1 MVITMITL
9 YFAGMAENK
18 GYTGDEGGLE
28 EEMKIAKERKEDDQ
42 HGGGQS
48 DKKEADPDLKDSDAD
63 FEDLEQ
69 EGGGGNAL
77 GDGLERLWTG
87 LGGLLSRYSRWMV
100 NLYYRIQLHAIL
112 FIIINR
118 VVKAL
123 TLLLAVVGYN
133 CYFVAAIWWGI
144 SNNEQLDYCDDVG
157 FLIIITVFLYIFLFY
172 FLVVKRF
179 LGGALK
185 RAVLEPALL
194 RKDKLLS
201 HRHRFLFLLLS
212 SSLHL
217 LSAPF
222 SARLSYPSV
231 WWQR

>member
-1 MVITMITL
+1 
-9 YFAGMAENK
+9 
-18 GYTGDEGGLE
+18 
-28 EEMKIAKERKEDDQ
+28 MK
-42 HGGGQS
+42 
-48 DKKEADPDLKDSDAD
+48 
-63 FEDLEQ
+63 
-69 EGGGGNAL
+69 
-77 GDGLERLWTG
+77 
-87 LGGLLSRYSRWMV
+87 
-100 NLYYRIQLHAIL
+100 AI
-112 FIIINR
+112 
-118 VVKAL
+118 

-133 CYFVAAIWWGI
+133 CYFVAAIWWGV
-144 SNNEQLDYCDDVG
+144 SKKGQLDYCDDVG
-157 FLIIITVFLYIFLFY
+157 FLIIVTVFLYIFLFY
-172 FLVVKRF
+172 FLVAKRF